1 MSLATA
7 DRASDGDRIGPIYWV
22 LAGAFA
28 LVLALALLTMG
39 RLPWCACG
47 TIKLWHGDVFSSESS
62 QQLTDWYT
70 FSHIVHG
77 LLFYAVLWLV
87 GRRWPLG
94 IRFLIAM
101 GVEVSWEVLENTD
114 YVINRY
120 REDTAAL
127 NYYGDSVINSVGDY
141 LAAMLGFFLAARL
154 PLRATLVAALL
165 LETVPAFVIRDNLTL
180 NVIML
185 IHPVDA
191 IRDWQLTGMQ
201 PPHS

>member
-1 MSLATA
+1 M
-7 DRASDGDRIGPIYWV
+7 
-22 LAGAFA
+22 
-28 LVLALALLTMG
+28 
-39 RLPWCACG
+39 
-47 TIKLWHGDVFSSESS
+47 FSSENS

-77 LLFYAVLWLV
+77 LLLYAVLWLV

-101 GVEVSWEVLENTD
+101 GVEVGWEILENTD
-114 YVINRY
+114 YIINRY

-127 NYYGDSVINSVGDY
+127 NYYGDSVVNSVGDY
-141 LAAMLGFFLAARL
+141 LAAMLGFFLAAKL
-154 PLRATLVAALL
+154 PLRATLIAAVL

-185 IHPVDA
+185 ICPIKA
-191 IRDWQLTGMQ
+191 IKQWQKVG
-201 PPHS
+201 H

>member
-1 MSLATA
+1 
-7 DRASDGDRIGPIYWV
+7 
-22 LAGAFA
+22 
-28 LVLALALLTMG
+28 
-39 RLPWCACG
+39 
-47 TIKLWHGDVFSSESS
+47 
-62 QQLTDWYT
+62 
-70 FSHIVHG
+70 
-77 LLFYAVLWLV
+77 
-87 GRRWPLG
+87 
-94 IRFLIAM
+94 M

>member
-1 MSLATA
+1 MSLAAA
-7 DRASDGDRIGPIYWV
+7 DRASDSDRIAPIYWV

-28 LVLALALLTMG
+28 LVLALALLTMR

-47 TIKLWHGDVFSSESS
+47 TIKLWPGDVFSSENS